1 VPNVRELLD
10 PESWGNVLEAYA
22 RTVNMGVA
30 LVDRDG
36 RLIGKCHNPRPIWS
50 LARAARPDWGA
61 DCIFCLNADR
71 TCTAAEDAQ
80 RTGDVTIATDSA
92 GFVHAAIP
100 LSLGGQNLGT
110 LLAGQVFDGYPEL
123 LMLERVARKFRLSEQ
138 DLWDLARERAP
149 ISRSN
154 IVIYAHLLE
163 TLGNA
168 FVREREGAVFKRAL
182 AHANEQLQSS
192 VGHLEEANSALSV
205 KVGEKDVLLN
215 EVHHRVNNNLQVIS
229 SLLRMQAE
237 AFPDDQVAIALRGS
251 QFRVESMA
259 LIHQQLYNS
268 HDWRSVDFAEY
279 AAMLAGNLFRSYGI
293 DEAHIALRVEIE
305 EVPLSVDKAIPAGLI
320 LNELISNA
328 LKHAFPNGRAGSIVI
343 KGRLLD
349 GRIEL
354 SVEDDGAGTQAPIE
368 PRKRQSLGL
377 KIVNI
382 LCRQLKGTFDV
393 QDSGPGSIYRL
404 SFPCDTDLAPGTAFP
419 KIGNFCVKFPS

>member
-1 VPNVRELLD
+1 
-10 PESWGNVLEAYA
+10 
-22 RTVNMGVA
+22 MGVA

-71 TCTAAEDAQ
+71 ICTAAEDAQ

-123 LMLERVARKFRLSEQ
+123 LMVERVARQFGLSEQ

-168 FVREREGAVFKRAL
+168 FIREREGAVFKRAL

-192 VGHLEEANSALSV
+192 VGHLKDANSALS
-205 KVGEKDVLLN
+205 VLLN

-268 HDWRSVDFAEY
+268 HDWQSVDFAEY
-279 AAMLAGNLFRSYGI
+279 ATMLAGNLFRSYGI
-293 DEAHIALRVEIE
+293 DETHIALRVEIA

-328 LKHAFPNGRAGSIVI
+328 LKHAFPNHRAGSIVI
-343 KGRLLD
+343 KGRLLN

-354 SVEDDGAGTQAPIE
+354 SVEDDGAGTQPPIG
-368 PRKRQSLGL
+368 PRKRQSVGL

-382 LCRQLKGTFDV
+382 LCRQLKGTFEV
-393 QDSGPGSIYRL
+393 QNSGPGSIYRL
-404 SFPCDTDLAPGTAFP
+404 SFPCDTYLAPGTAFP
-419 KIGNFCVKFPS
+419 KIENSCVKFPS